1 VLQTNEFQ
9 RAGILIRPEPGRVSC
24 YWAVID
30 PSRFRMQI
38 WGKRS
43 PSMDYTSEATAL
55 NAALVTNGPYFN
67 HSSAKGGFV
76 KYLAMGY
83 LGECQTVAGRA
94 ALAKNVLADM
104 QNFFDSKVIQN
115 WTGRSFG
122 TVSRWES
129 EGTRA
134 MWRALG
140 AQCFSNRVTSDLV
153 GERIGRVAAYCPP
166 RSSFCTFGRG
176 PGNGFSSYVI
186 APGRM
191 SGLIESISNL
201 PPAVL
206 NYAPVAVPGYNDR
219 ATTYCFWGLAPLND
233 PVMTANGL
241 VPASQAYVKAA
252 GNTPSGLLFVMAI
265 QGGAPLPVIASIRVK
280 DAVQTD
286 TSDSVVFGSGGRL
299 MVGGSMPGYKQAANT
314 YGLAVFPAR

>member
-153 GERIGRVAAYCPP
+153 GERIGRSRILPATVEFLHLRP
-166 RSSFCTFGRG
+166 RAWQRVLQLRHRPRPNEWPHRIDQQLASRG
-176 PGNGFSSYVI
+176 
-186 APGRM
+186 
-191 SGLIESISNL
+191 IEL
-201 PPAVL
+201 RTCR
-206 NYAPVAVPGYNDR
+206 R
-219 ATTYCFWGLAPLND
+219 AG
-233 PVMTANGL
+233 V
-241 VPASQAYVKAA
+241 
-252 GNTPSGLLFVMAI
+252 
-265 QGGAPLPVIASIRVK
+265 
-280 DAVQTD
+280 
-286 TSDSVVFGSGGRL
+286 
-299 MVGGSMPGYKQAANT
+299 
-314 YGLAVFPAR
+314 